1 MFRCK
6 TSCLAPD
13 ASNAAIFTSA
23 SIADLKRRFVC
34 GEASWLVP
42 VLSWLLCWCW
52 LQLSWPY
59 LRLHAWTS
67 LRSDQILV
75 LVTGCTSKMHI
86 SSAKL
91 WFLPGCLGNPTWHCS
106 FSFCVYPG
114 TNEPRSKLPAIDF
127 SIRWNSFLS
136 KLNGITRAQAF
147 HKLRASSCTHKRRAS
162 PKLRIFNLNINKV
175 TYNEKGCTT

>member
-1 MFRCK
+1 MLPPFRAFCCGKKMIQPVEWGKLHQKPLMFEYQ
-6 TSCLAPD
+6 THFAAPD
-13 ASNAAIFTSA
+13 ASNAAIFTSD

-91 WFLPGCLGNPTWHCS
+91 WFLPGCLGNPT
-106 FSFCVYPG
+106 G
-114 TNEPRSKLPAIDF
+114 TAVFPF
-127 SIRWNSFLS
+127 VFV
-136 KLNGITRAQAF
+136 RAQMSHVQNCRQLILVF
-147 HKLRASSCTHKRRAS
+147 DGIHS
-162 PKLRIFNLNINKV
+162 
-175 TYNEKGCTT
+175 